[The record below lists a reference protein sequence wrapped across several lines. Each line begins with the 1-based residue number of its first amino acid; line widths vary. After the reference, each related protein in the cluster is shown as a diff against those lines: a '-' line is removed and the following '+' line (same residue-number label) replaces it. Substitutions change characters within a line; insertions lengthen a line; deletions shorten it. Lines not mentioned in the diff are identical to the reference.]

1 MYVAEMLL
9 YVKRKEK
16 NKCFCATI
24 FKNIC
29 VHDISVT
36 HFKTLSLK
44 GFCKCVMPASVQLS
58 STSDLPYCFN
68 MLVVYKKM
76 YKNTKSFTE
85 F

>member
-9 YVKRKEK
+9 YVKRKGKK

-29 VHDISVT
+29 AHDISVT
-36 HFKTLSLK
+36 HFKTPSLK

-58 STSDLPYCFN
+58 SASDLPYCFN
-68 MLVVYKKM
+68 MLVVYKKC
-76 YKNTKSFTE
+76 TKH
-85 F
+85 